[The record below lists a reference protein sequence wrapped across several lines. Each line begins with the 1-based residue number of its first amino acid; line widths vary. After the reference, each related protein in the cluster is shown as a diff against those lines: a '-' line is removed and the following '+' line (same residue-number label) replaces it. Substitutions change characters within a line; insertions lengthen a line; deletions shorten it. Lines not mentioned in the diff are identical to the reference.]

1 MLDKKEVEH
10 IAQLA
15 RIELTEDEK
24 EKFAKELGA
33 IIEYVQEL
41 DSAPTENIEPI
52 DQISGLDN
60 ITREDEI
67 TPSISNEKVLQNAP
81 EKEDGF
87 FKVEKILE

>member
-87 FKVEKILE
+87 FKVKKILE